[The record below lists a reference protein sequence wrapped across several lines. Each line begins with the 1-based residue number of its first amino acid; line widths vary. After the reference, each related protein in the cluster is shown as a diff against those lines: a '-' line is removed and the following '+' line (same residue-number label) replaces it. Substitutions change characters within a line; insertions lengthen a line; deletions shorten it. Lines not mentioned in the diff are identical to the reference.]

1 VDSLTQ
7 KNEKVKAVEKNS
19 KVAAL
24 PYFLKHLFILS
35 LPVAAATLL
44 ACFLLYLKKAEAL
57 FNGGVV

>member
-1 VDSLTQ
+1 
-7 KNEKVKAVEKNS
+7 
-19 KVAAL
+19 VAAL